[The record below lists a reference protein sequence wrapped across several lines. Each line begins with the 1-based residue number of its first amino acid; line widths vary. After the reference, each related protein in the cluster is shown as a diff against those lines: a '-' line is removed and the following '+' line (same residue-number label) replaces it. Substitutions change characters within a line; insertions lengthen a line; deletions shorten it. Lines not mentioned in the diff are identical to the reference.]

1 MKYSFADTVQ
11 HFESRITGNLHTHKK
26 LFFKASVALCLIIIL
41 ATLGELL
48 LFEQTLRT
56 LSPEEKGTRTVDAT
70 NITHDGFLL
79 DQRNIFI
86 SQNENAT
93 LIISNNAE
101 KYIENLTI
109 KLADTPQYFLSVSFI
124 DSKTH
129 TEKIL
134 TKDLAKLMK
143 KGKYTFLSSLTF
155 PIKSNPAKITI
166 TAQNPE
172 TSIESLIVDNTPRF
186 NFYRFVSLVAGQI
199 ILLFLFTSRKHIGSH
214 PEWAFL
220 AIALVCGALIAF
232 SELRS
237 DASWDERIHYKR
249 ADEFSFKH
257 FSPKKVNDV
266 YANSDAIPFDDSLTG
281 QRSIWDHFD
290 HDYRK
295 IPGRSISHHKAH
307 FKVGDV
313 FLWYTRLC
321 YLPIGLVLF
330 FGRLLNLPWHL
341 VYSLGS
347 FAHIFTLALPIFFAI
362 RILKTGKMI
371 LATIALLPTSVFIA
385 SNYGYDAWVT
395 SFLALG
401 LTILFTELQNPHKH
415 ISCRM
420 IALMI
425 GAFIIGLG
433 PKAIYFPL
441 LFLLFLLP
449 RTKFI
454 SPKEYRLF
462 LRTSILSILFVL
474 CSFLL
479 PFLTET
485 SSFTDIRGGKQVNA
499 SEQVHFII
507 THPITYTKTLL
518 SFLSDY
524 LNPLHAGGFMTNW
537 AYFGII
543 PGFLPLLFLLFFVTL
558 TDRNEH
564 DNKTTTTQVKFWT
577 IGISFVTVSLVA
589 TSLYVSYTPVGLT
602 SINGVQPRYLIP
614 LLFPLLFVLC
624 KNHFSIIPNR
634 NLYNACI
641 FSLLA
646 AVLLNG
652 IWDRII
658 SLYH

>member
-1 MKYSFADTVQ
+1 MKYAFSDRVK
-11 HFESRITGNLHTHKK
+11 HFESRITGNFHAHKR
-26 LFFKASVALCLIIIL
+26 LFFKISIALCLTIIL
-41 ATLGELL
+41 AALGEILI
-48 LFEQTLRT
+48 FEQTLLR
-56 LSPEEKGTRTVDAT
+56 LNPEEKGAHIVDAT
-70 NITHDGFLL
+70 NIARDGFLL

-86 SQNENAT
+86 SQNKNAT
-93 LIISNNAE
+93 LVISNNGE

-109 KLADTPQYFLSVSFI
+109 ELADTPQYFLSVSFI

-129 TEKIL
+129 TEQIR
-134 TKDLAKLMK
+134 TKDLTRFMK
-143 KGKYTFLSSLTF
+143 KGGYAFLSSLTF

-166 TAQNPE
+166 TAQDPE
-172 TSIESLIVDNTPRF
+172 TSIKSLVIDNTLQF
-186 NFYRFVSLVAGQI
+186 NFYRFVFLVAGQI
-199 ILLFLFTSRKHIGSH
+199 IFLFLFISRKHIGSH

-220 AIALVCGALIAF
+220 VIALVCGALIAF
-232 SELRS
+232 SEIRP

-257 FSPKKVNDV
+257 FLPKKVNDV
-266 YANSDAIPFDDSLTG
+266 YANSDAIPFDASLTG
-281 QRSIWDHFD
+281 QQSIWDRFD

-295 IPGRSISHHKAH
+295 IPSKNTSRHKER
-307 FKVGDV
+307 FKVGDI
-313 FLWYTRLC
+313 FSWYTRLC
-321 YLPIGLVLF
+321 YLPTGLVLF

-347 FAHIFTLALPIFFAI
+347 FAHIFLFILPIFFAI
-362 RILKTGKMI
+362 RILKTGKML

-401 LTILFTELQNPHKH
+401 LTILFTEIQNPHAH
-415 ISCRM
+415 ISRRM
-420 IALMI
+420 MTLMI
-425 GAFIIGLG
+425 GTFIIGLG

-449 RTKFI
+449 RTKFT
-454 SPKEYRLF
+454 SPKEYRFF
-462 LRTSILSILFVL
+462 LRTSTLSILFVL

-479 PFLTET
+479 PFVTET
-485 SSFTDIRGGKQVNA
+485 SSFTDVRGGEQVNA
-499 SEQVHFII
+499 SEQVRFII

-524 LNPLHAGGFMTNW
+524 LNPSHAEGFMTNW
-537 AYFGII
+537 AYLGII

-564 DNKTTTTQVKFWT
+564 DDRTTTAQVKFWT
-577 IGISFVTVSLVA
+577 IGIFFATVSLVA

-602 SINGVQPRYLIP
+602 TINGVQPRYLIP
-614 LLFPLLFVLC
+614 VLFPLLFVLC
-624 KNHFSIIPNR
+624 KNHFSVILHR

-641 FSLLA
+641 FGLLA
-646 AVLLNG
+646 AILLNG